1 MGVSLVLRSSSGS
14 SIGGSSI
21 SGGSDSRGSSSDS
34 SDRNVGVEN
43 KLASSWAVDTS
54 VI

>member
-21 SGGSDSRGSSSDS
+21 SGGSDSSGSSDS